1 MTMEDTDIAQ
11 DLHFA
16 GDDPAIARLLVKTI
30 ARLPEDV
37 QVFAVKRCVYIYAS
51 RDYVQAFKGY
61 IGCLSWEYMR
71 KGTHT
76 GTENKAWEEFRALPD
91 DLRWRQIIVLGEIT
105 GGDDEAMILIAIGI
119 AHALHGSGQL
129 QRGSEEE
136 QNAKYF
142 AESWGFRSGRP
153 PAGRRGEGATP
164 P

>member
-1 MTMEDTDIAQ
+1 MEDTEISQ
-11 DLHFA
+11 DLNFA
-16 GDDPAIARLLVKTI
+16 SDDPVIARLLVKTI

-37 QVFAVKRCVYIYAS
+37 QAFAVKRCMYIYAS

-61 IGCLSWEYMR
+61 IGCPSWEYLR

-76 GTENKAWEEFRALPD
+76 VNENKAWEEFRALTD

-105 GGDDEAMILIAIGI
+105 GGDDEAMSLIAMGI
-119 AHALHGSGQL
+119 AHALRGGGQL
-129 QRGSEEE
+129 EGGSEEE
-136 QNAKYF
+136 RNAKDL